1 MEVASPL
8 PFNHAAQAGNKRRFV
23 CSPIMDA
30 PASMGM
36 DASSSLGTEDYAM
49 DDSSGYG
56 HSFKRRRF
64 GSSETMDGIN
74 QSSSSSIVASTNS
87 FMAMPFGTAMA
98 ANRVTATGSSWKRQ
112 RSDDSTPPPKTHPSP
127 TDNHHLQQTIE
138 RQTADIQRLTSEKSS
153 ALHSLHSLTTTHEKT
168 VNENKILKRAV
179 TIQQERQNQAA
190 TELTAAHKYRGEAE
204 EKMRKLEQIILS
216 LRYHLQAQQPCTG
229 NDFMG
234 LTQRPPD
241 VF

>member
-8 PFNHAAQAGNKRRFV
+8 PFSHAPAGNKRRFV

-30 PASMGM
+30 APAMKM
-36 DASSSLGTEDYAM
+36 DASSDDYAM

-64 GSSETMDGIN
+64 GSSENMDTN
-74 QSSSSSIVASTNS
+74 QSSSIIVPSATS
-87 FMAMPFGTAMA
+87 FMASMPFGSGHNAT
-98 ANRVTATGSSWKRQ
+98 NRNSVSSWKRH
-112 RSDDSTPPPKTHPSP
+112 RSEDSNNTKPHSFTIEKQV
-127 TDNHHLQQTIE
+127 QQTID
-138 RQTADIQRLTSEKSS
+138 RQTADIERLTSEKSAVLLS
-153 ALHSLHSLTTTHEKT
+153 YNELKATHEKT
-168 VNENKILKRAV
+168 VHENKILKRAV

-190 TELTAAHKYRGEAE
+190 TELNAAHEYKGEAE

-216 LRYHLQAQQPCTG
+216 LRYHLQAQQPCNG

-234 LTQRPPD
+234 HYQRPPD